1 MASQL
6 VVSCSISCI
15 TGEGD
20 QRRRPPASRYRPGSS
35 LHNVCTGCMK
45 IRMRTTISL
54 DDGLA
59 EDVKRRAAELRTS
72 VSALIESLIRE
83 GLHRR
88 EPERKARRF
97 RLVTVRRGQLLPGI
111 DLDRAAKLIDEADTA
126 GGIAKM
132 GR

>member
-1 MASQL
+1 M
-6 VVSCSISCI
+6 
-15 TGEGD
+15 
-20 QRRRPPASRYRPGSS
+20 
-35 LHNVCTGCMK
+35 NVC
-45 IRMRTTISL
+45 MRTTISL

-88 EPERKARRF
+88 EPERKSRRF
-97 RLVTVRRGQLLPGI
+97 RLITVGRGHVLPGV
-111 DLDRAAKLIDEADTA
+111 DLDRAAKLIDEADLSD
-126 GGIAKM
+126 GLVKS

>member
-1 MASQL
+1 MH
-6 VVSCSISCI
+6 
-15 TGEGD
+15 E
-20 QRRRPPASRYRPGSS
+20 
-35 LHNVCTGCMK
+35 
-45 IRMRTTISL
+45 RMRTTISL

-88 EPERKARRF
+88 EPEPKVRRF
-97 RLVTVRRGQLLPGI
+97 RLLTVGRGDVLPGV
-111 DLDRAAKLIDEADTA
+111 DLDRAAKLIDDADAAA
-126 GGIAKM
+126 GLVKM